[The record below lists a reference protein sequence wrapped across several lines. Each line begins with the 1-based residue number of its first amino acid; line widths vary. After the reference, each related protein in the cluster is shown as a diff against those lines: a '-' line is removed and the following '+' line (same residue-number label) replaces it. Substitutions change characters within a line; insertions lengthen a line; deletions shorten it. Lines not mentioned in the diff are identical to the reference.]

1 MKLTKKEEDN
11 RLTVM
16 QFPSRDVIEID
27 LRSVIF
33 KNVSCHGST
42 SEYEMKDVL
51 RFLVVE
57 WHLGVSE
64 SVHILM
70 GSNREMAVHTQCRRH
85 YSQKGNIAHFSVNL
99 FCSRQK

>member
-1 MKLTKKEEDN
+1 
-11 RLTVM
+11 M
-16 QFPSRDVIEID
+16 QFQSRDVIEID

-51 RFLVVE
+51 RFLVMVIGI
-57 WHLGVSE
+57 LVSQNLFTFSWDLIE
-64 SVHILM
+64 KWLCTHSVGDIIVKK
-70 GSNREMAVHTQCRRH
+70 E
-85 YSQKGNIAHFSVNL
+85 GNIAHFSVNL